1 MTDTLIRALA
11 AEPWAIQPDWLHA
24 IWAFATRQPHLS
36 ERAGEDWTE
45 RNIHAAFGL
54 GAKRLEGARYA
65 VMEDGIAIVP
75 IFGPIF
81 PRANMMTE
89 MSGATSADML
99 KRDIS
104 LSVANP
110 GVHAIMMLVD
120 SPGGAVSGVSAVA
133 DAVFAARGEK
143 PIIAHVSGTAAS
155 AAYWIASAANEI
167 RLERTGIVGSIG
179 VAALVPHQVA
189 PNASGEVNVEIVS
202 SNAPNKRPDPESDD
216 GRAEIVR
223 SLDAIEATFIAD
235 IARGRGV
242 TAKVVKSDFGQG
254 GVRIGSDAVQHRM
267 ADRVSS
273 YEQSL
278 AALKRLTSTRKRVAA
293 LRV

>member
-1 MTDTLIRALA
+1 MTEPLIRALT

-24 IWAFATRQPHLS
+24 IWAVATRQPHQS
-36 ERAGEDWTE
+36 ERVGEDWTE
-45 RNIHAAFGL
+45 RNMQAALGS

-65 VMEDGIAIVP
+65 VLDDGIAVVP

-81 PRANMMTE
+81 PRANMLTE

-104 LSVANP
+104 LSVASPN
-110 GVHAIMMLVD
+110 VHAIMMLVD

-133 DAVFAARGEK
+133 DTVFAARGEK

-155 AAYWIASAANEI
+155 AAYWIASAANEL

-179 VAALVPHQVA
+179 VAALVPHQVS
-189 PNASGEVNVEIVS
+189 PNASGEMNVEVIS

-223 SLDAIEATFIAD
+223 SLDAIEAAFITD
-235 IARGRGV
+235 VARGRGV
-242 TAKVVKSDFGQG
+242 TATVVKSDFGQG
-254 GVRIGSDAVQHRM
+254 GVRIGSDAVQHKM

-278 AALKRLTSTRKRVAA
+278 AALKRLTSTRKRVEA

>member
-1 MTDTLIRALA
+1 MTDTLIRALT
-11 AEPWAIQPDWLHA
+11 AEPWAIQSDWLHA
-24 IWAFATRQPHLS
+24 IWAIATRQPKLS
-36 ERAGEDWTE
+36 EKNGGNWTE
-45 RNIHAAFGL
+45 RNIEAAVGP
-54 GAKRLEGARYA
+54 GPKRLEGTRYA
-65 VMEDGIAIVP
+65 VVDDNIAVVP

-99 KRDIS
+99 KRDIG

-110 GVHAIMMLVD
+110 SVHAIMMLVD

-133 DAVFAARGEK
+133 DAVFTARGAK
-143 PIIAHVSGTAAS
+143 PIISHVSGTAAS

-179 VAALVPHQVA
+179 VAALVPRQVA
-189 PNASGEVNVEIVS
+189 PDASGEINVEIVS
-202 SNAPNKRPDPESDD
+202 SSAPNKRPDPESDD

-223 SLDAIEATFIAD
+223 SLDAIEAAFIID
-235 IARGRGV
+235 VARGRGV

-278 AALKRLTSTRKRVAA
+278 TALKRLTSTRKRVEV